1 MSKKKKEEKIAVVI
15 DGMDICRI
23 VPFKPVD
30 GKYEMK
36 IDFLSNEFDTK
47 CYRLFSHRP
56 IHWGVDNSKQSEI
69 TYHKGENNKPLT
81 IHIKNKEKIEGV
93 PTYTNLPLK
102 RIQAPSVNQLF
113 PIPLLKLE
121 IPSKAS
127 QKKYKPKSY
136 HKMIQPEDCNV
147 VEIYMAHKDFDMDSF
162 ANKLPGMHLA
172 FLTLSFEIFATN
184 TVVTDYHKSM
194 NIIPEDEPK
203 SIMTG
208 FDILSDMKIFAIH
221 FKDKHIDERLSKI
234 NVTFIENEF
243 SEAIFGMLK
252 IAYPKPSIDG
262 TYQHLYLGGASLNDV
277 SQPVGPLSRPS
288 IGNYNVMKDSLNR
301 SKLSNEEK
309 EKLYWHAL
317 KLRIKLRDALIEHE
331 KHRSELRDMLE
342 KRISEFINA
351 INRVKVRIREL
362 NLSED
367 EKEWFDSYPNNKS
380 FYISLM
386 IGKYLGMDEC
396 IMYGRYILDKKNK
409 KEVFHAWLLYHDLF
423 DIDVAYTS
431 LSKYTTLE
439 LENIIIVPPEQ
450 HPLLSE
456 YGSMRHTISD
466 KGYTRGELRQGV
478 YNIEKMNSYFNANER
493 LLLRVYDVVLD
504 AIENKNKGR

>member
-1 MSKKKKEEKIAVVI
+1 VRRRDMSNNKKKEKIAVVI

-47 CYRLFSHRP
+47 CYRLFSNRP

-121 IPSKAS
+121 IPLKAS

-147 VEIYMAHKDFDMDSF
+147 VEIYMAHKDFDMDDF
-162 ANKLPGMHLA
+162 ANKIPGMHLS

-184 TVVTDYHKSM
+184 TVVTDYQKYEK
-194 NIIPEDEPK
+194 ILPK
-203 SIMTG
+203 DKPKPIMTG
-208 FDILSDMKIFAIH
+208 FNVLDDIKIYAIH
-221 FKDKHIDERLSKI
+221 FKDNHIDKRLSKI
-234 NVTFIENEF
+234 NVTFIENEL
-243 SEAIFGMLK
+243 SEAIFGMFK
-252 IAYPKPSIDG
+252 IGYPKPSIDG
-262 TYQHLYLGGASLNDV
+262 TYQHLYLGGATLDDV
-277 SQPVGPLSRPS
+277 NEPVGPLTRPS
-288 IGNYNVMKDSLNR
+288 IGKNNVMKDALNR

-331 KHRSELRDMLE
+331 KHCCDLRDTLE
-342 KRISEFINA
+342 KSIFEFINA
-351 INRVKVRIREL
+351 LNRVKVRVRDL

-367 EKEWFDSYPNNKS
+367 EEKS
-380 FYISLM
+380 RFSCLA
-386 IGKYLGMDEC
+386 L
-396 IMYGRYILDKKNK
+396 
-409 KEVFHAWLLYHDLF
+409 V
-423 DIDVAYTS
+423 S
-431 LSKYTTLE
+431 
-439 LENIIIVPPEQ
+439 
-450 HPLLSE
+450 
-456 YGSMRHTISD
+456 
-466 KGYTRGELRQGV
+466 
-478 YNIEKMNSYFNANER
+478 
-493 LLLRVYDVVLD
+493 
-504 AIENKNKGR
+504 